1 LNAYKRHNMRS
12 GSDDTSDGTDDSEE

>member
-12 GSDDTSDGTDDSEE
+12 GSDDASDGTDDSEE